1 MIISTGMR
9 TDIPAFYSNW
19 FLNRIREG
27 FVCVRN
33 PYYPNQVTK
42 YSLSPDVVDCI
53 AFCTKN
59 PIPLIPHLDELNA
72 YRQFWF
78 ITITPYGKDIE
89 PNVPDKSKIVEA
101 FKTISLRVG
110 KKAIGWR
117 YDPVFYGNGFTLER
131 HICEFEKVASAL
143 NGFTDSCVLSFLDL
157 YKKVQRNAP
166 DIYPPNIEEQKTLGK
181 RLAEIAKKNGITI
194 RSCCEGTH
202 LAEYG
207 IDVSGCQTKE
217 VIERAIGETL
227 SVHERKSQRGE
238 CNCLLG
244 KDIGVYNTCGHLCT
258 YCYANMDK
266 ERVLKNMQSHDP
278 NSPFLIG
285 NSQSGDKIT
294 EAKQECFIENQKS
307 LF

>member
-1 MIISTGMR
+1 MR
-9 TDIPAFYSNW
+9 TDIPAFYSKW

-72 YRQFWF
+72 YKQFWF
-78 ITITPYGKDIE
+78 VTITPYGKDIE
-89 PNVPDKSKIVEA
+89 PNVPKKSEIVEA

-110 KKAIGWR
+110 KEAIGWR
-117 YDPVFYGNGFTLER
+117 YDPVFYGNGFNLER
-131 HICEFEKVASAL
+131 HICEFEKLASAL
-143 NGFTDSCVLSFLDL
+143 NGFTESCVLSFLDL

-166 DIYPPNIEEQKTLGK
+166 GIYPSNIEEQKSLGK
-181 RLAEIAKKNGITI
+181 RLAEIAKENGITI
-194 RSCCEGTH
+194 HSCCEGTH

-217 VIERAIGETL
+217 IIERAIGEKL
-227 SVHERKSQRGE
+227 FVRERKSQRSE

-244 KDIGVYNTCGHLCT
+244 KDIGAYNTCGHLCK

-266 ERVLKNMQSHDP
+266 ERVLKNMRMHDP

-285 NSQSGDKIT
+285 NLQSGDKIN
-294 EAKQECFIENQKS
+294 EAKQESFIEKQRS

>member
-9 TDIPAFYSNW
+9 TDIPAFYSEW

-27 FVCVRN
+27 FVLVRN
-33 PYYPNQVTK
+33 PYYPDQVTK

-59 PIPLIPHLDELNA
+59 PIPLIPRLGELNV

-89 PNVPDKSKIVEA
+89 PNVPDKSKIIEA
-101 FKTISLRVG
+101 FKAISSRVG

-117 YDPVFYGNGFTLER
+117 YDPVFYGNGFALER
-131 HICEFEKVASAL
+131 HVEEFGKIAAAL
-143 NGFTDSCVLSFLDL
+143 NGYTDSCVLSFLDL

-166 DIYPPNIEEQKTLGK
+166 GIYPPNTEEQKALGK
-181 RLAEIAKKNGITI
+181 KLAEIAKENGITI
-194 RSCCEGTH
+194 RSCCEGAY
-202 LAEYG
+202 LAECG

-217 VIERAIGETL
+217 VIERAIGENL
-227 SVHERKSQRGE
+227 VVNERKSQRGV

-244 KDIGVYNTCGHLCT
+244 KDIGAYDTCGNLCK
-258 YCYANMDK
+258 YCYANMEK
-266 ERVLKNMQSHDP
+266 ELVLKNMRQHDP
-278 NSPFLIG
+278 KSPLLIG
-285 NSQSGDKIT
+285 HIQSGDKIT
-294 EAKQECFIENQKS
+294 EAKQVSYIQRQTS

>member
-9 TDIPAFYSNW
+9 TDIPAFYSKW
-19 FLNRIREG
+19 FLNRIRDG
-27 FVCVRN
+27 FVYVRN

-78 ITITPYGKDIE
+78 MTITPYGKDIE
-89 PNVPDKSKIVEA
+89 PNVPDKSKIIEA
-101 FKTISLRVG
+101 FKTISARVG

-117 YDPVFYGNGFTLER
+117 YDPVFYGNGYNLER
-131 HICEFEKVASAL
+131 HVEEFEKLAVAL
-143 NGFTDSCVLSFLDL
+143 NGYTDSCVLSFLDL

-166 DIYPPNIEEQKTLGK
+166 GIYPPNIEEQKILGK
-181 RLAEIAKKNGITI
+181 QLAEIAKANGITI

-217 VIERAIGETL
+217 VIERAIGEKL
-227 SVHERKSQRGE
+227 YIHERKSQRGV

-244 KDIGVYNTCGHLCT
+244 KDIGAYDTCGHLCK

-266 ERVLKNMQSHDP
+266 ELVLRNMRLHNP

-285 NSQSGDKIT
+285 NNQNGDKIT
-294 EAKQECFIENQKS
+294 EAKQESFIKKQTS

>member
-1 MIISTGMR
+1 MR
-9 TDIPAFYSNW
+9 TDIPAFYSKW

-72 YRQFWF
+72 YKQFWF
-78 ITITPYGKDIE
+78 VTITPYGKDIE
-89 PNVPDKSKIVEA
+89 PNVPKKSEIVEA
-101 FKTISLRVG
+101 FKTISSRVG
-110 KKAIGWR
+110 KEAIGWR
-117 YDPVFYGNGFTLER
+117 YDPVFYGNGFNLER
-131 HICEFEKVASAL
+131 HIHEFEKVASAL
-143 NGFTDSCVLSFLDL
+143 NGFTESCVLSFLDL

-166 DIYPPNIEEQKTLGK
+166 GIYPPNIEEQKSLGK
-181 RLAEIAKKNGITI
+181 RLAEIAKENGITI
-194 RSCCEGTH
+194 HSCCEGTH

-217 VIERAIGETL
+217 IIERAIGEKL
-227 SVHERKSQRGE
+227 HFRERKSQRSE

-244 KDIGVYNTCGHLCT
+244 KDIGAYNTCGHLCK

-266 ERVLKNMQSHDP
+266 ERVLKNMRMHDP

-285 NSQSGDKIT
+285 NLQSGDKIN
-294 EAKQECFIENQKS
+294 EAKQESFIEKQRS

>member
-1 MIISTGMR
+1 MR
-9 TDIPAFYSNW
+9 TDIPAFYSKW

-27 FVCVRN
+27 FVYVRN

-78 ITITPYGKDIE
+78 MTITPYGKDIE
-89 PNVPDKSKIVEA
+89 PNVPDKAKIIEA
-101 FKTISLRVG
+101 FKTISSRVD

-117 YDPVFYGNGFTLER
+117 YDPVFYGNGFNLER
-131 HICEFEKVASAL
+131 HVEEFEKFAVAL
-143 NGFTDSCVLSFLDL
+143 KGYTDGCVLSFLDL

-166 DIYPPNIEEQKTLGK
+166 GIYPPTIEEQKILGC
-181 RLAEIAKKNGITI
+181 RLAEIAKENGITI
-194 RSCCEGTH
+194 RSCCEGFH

-217 VIERAIGETL
+217 VIERAIGEKL
-227 SVHERKSQRGE
+227 YIHERKSQRGV

-244 KDIGVYNTCGHLCT
+244 KDIGAYDTCGHLCK

-266 ERVLKNMQSHDP
+266 ELVLKNMRLHNP

-285 NSQSGDKIT
+285 NNQNGDKIT
-294 EAKQECFIENQKS
+294 EAKQESFISRQGS